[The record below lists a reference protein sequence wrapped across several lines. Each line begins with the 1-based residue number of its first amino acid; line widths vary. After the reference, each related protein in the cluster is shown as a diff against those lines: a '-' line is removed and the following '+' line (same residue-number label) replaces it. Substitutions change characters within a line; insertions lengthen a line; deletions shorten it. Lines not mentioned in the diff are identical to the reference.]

1 MLEIY
6 GSDTTGFAAAGFVW
20 SAEMMVGTL
29 APAANMVGSYY
40 KGVCTMGQLQGTVS
54 GLSI

>member
-6 GSDTTGFAAAGFVW
+6 GSDCTGFATSGFIW
-20 SAEMMVGTL
+20 SAEMMVRTL

-40 KGVCTMGQLQGTVS
+40 KGCVTLG
-54 GLSI
+54 